1 MQNRFIQ
8 RGVTRAA
15 AAMAL
20 AIVGIVGMYRTV
32 EAEPASRS
40 SAVRRGRKQAPR
52 LTPAQAAAYRA
63 AVERTAA
70 MVSDSRAQALAGR
83 LGLDILNLTWED
95 TGRYKGSSVGPN
107 ISDVTIQ
114 VATRDPHRETL
125 QVTTMPVIR
134 YPNFSDR
141 TCDLDPRAFTLLVG
155 NAHGAELQRVS
166 LYDFL
171 QEPTAFLTDP
181 RSWTATRKTLAA
193 PERDS
198 KVLVSA
204 QACFLPVPRQGIAT
218 FNPVIF
224 NYLSS
229 QKNPAVLTILATR
242 EGTSATIIDNTRDAF
257 ETGSLWGQRL
267 FHNANGRRASLTGE
281 RESDFRAKGGGT
293 GASVSAPGAESG
305 MNMVLLIQ
313 VPLKYK
319 EPPRRAV
326 LMEAE
331 GAVAPAPKEA
341 PSARREDS
349 NVENAVIGHGDLEG
363 PYTEIDHLPIE
374 RDPRFPV
381 RVTVQFY
388 KATDNGIV
396 SAGDLRDIKRQIDRV
411 YAHSD
416 YVGSLVT
423 AGETGRITEYAGA
436 RVQPADWWERFWE
449 LRERETGES
458 REQIQEKLRRLLGMN
473 YQRLPVTDLYLR
485 DQLRRGGK

>member
-1 MQNRFIQ
+1 MQNRFKQ
-8 RGVTRAA
+8 SPMTRTAA
-15 AAMAL
+15 AVAL
-20 AIVGIVGMYRTV
+20 AVVGIPGMYRTV
-32 EAEPASRS
+32 QAEPPSGNP
-40 SAVRRGRKQAPR
+40 AVRRDRKPAPR
-52 LTPAQAAAYRA
+52 LTSAQAAAYRA

-83 LGLDILNLTWED
+83 LGLNIVNLTWED

-155 NAHGAELQRVS
+155 NAQGAELQRVS

-171 QEPTAFLTDP
+171 QEPTAFLTNP
-181 RSWTATRKTLAA
+181 RSWTAARKTLAA

-257 ETGSLWGQRL
+257 ETGSVWGQRL
-267 FHNANGRRASLTGE
+267 FHNANGMRASLTGE
-281 RESDFRAKGGGT
+281 RESDFRAKSGGGT
-293 GASVSAPGAESG
+293 VPFVSAPGAESG
-305 MNMVLLIQ
+305 LNMVLLIQ

-319 EPPRRAV
+319 EPPRRV
-326 LMEAE
+326 MMEAE
-331 GAVAPAPKEA
+331 GAFPPAPKEA

-349 NVENAVIGHGDLEG
+349 NVENAVIGHGDREG

-411 YAHSD
+411 YAHSE

-423 AGETGRITEYAGA
+423 EGETGRITEYAGA
-436 RVQPADWWERFWE
+436 KVQPADWWERFWE

-458 REQIQEKLRRLLGMN
+458 RDQIQEKLRRLLGVN
-473 YQRLPVTDLYLR
+473 YQHRPVTDLYLR
-485 DQLRRGGK
+485 DQLRRGAK